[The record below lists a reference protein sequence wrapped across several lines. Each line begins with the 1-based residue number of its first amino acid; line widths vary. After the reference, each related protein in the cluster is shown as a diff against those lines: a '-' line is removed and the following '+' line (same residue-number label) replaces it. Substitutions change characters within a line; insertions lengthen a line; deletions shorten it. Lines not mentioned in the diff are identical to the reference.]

1 MKLRTALVALLAVL
15 GVVLTLT
22 APVTANAVDA
32 VQEQQ
37 TQPRQSTWKPKG
49 GGTFNVPIGSSDQQL
64 RIHRLLK
71 ESVKHSKKGST
82 IRIAVFSFD
91 RRDMAEALI
100 NAYKRGVNVQVIVNE
115 HQFTVANRM
124 LRRAIGKDRSKKSW
138 IRQCDNGCR
147 GGSFLHTKLYLFRKT
162 GAAERTVMLGSANLT
177 SNAVLHQWNDLWVRN
192 GNRDLYNDA
201 LEVFRQ
207 MKADKRAKPLYQVSN
222 SYRHNYQLQALPFPE
237 VTPKNDPI
245 MKVLGRVNCK
255 GAKDGTGTN
264 GRTKIRVSQH
274 RWSGARG
281 AWIARKVVQLW
292 AAGCDVRLMYGSA
305 DSKVREVMS
314 TYTERGRVPLRANG
328 FDENGDGEID
338 RYSHHKY
345 MTISGNYLRDNSKR
359 LLLTGS
365 SNWANIGTKGDE
377 LIFLAEGR
385 KYVRQ
390 WNANFDYLWNNGSRP
405 PTYQR
410 TASGRMTFPE
420 PKATGKYWEN
430 D

>member
-1 MKLRTALVALLAVL
+1 MALVALMAML

-22 APVTANAVDA
+22 TPVTATAVDTA
-32 VQEQQ
+32 ARKTV
-37 TQPRQSTWKPKG
+37 QPRVDTWKPKG
-49 GGTFNVPIGSSDQQL
+49 GGTFNIPTGSFTEQY
-64 RIHRLLK
+64 RIHHLLK
-71 ESVKHSKKGST
+71 DAVKHSKKNST

-100 NAYKRGVNVQVIVNE
+100 NAHKRGVNVQVLINE
-115 HQFTVANRM
+115 HQYTRANRM
-124 LRRAIGKDRSKKSW
+124 LRRELGHNRHRRSW
-138 IRQCDNGCR
+138 IRQCENGCR
-147 GGSFLHTKLYLFRKT
+147 GGSFLHTKIYLFSKS
-162 GAAERTVMLGSANLT
+162 GAAEKTVMIGSANLT
-177 SNAVLHQWNDLWVRN
+177 SNAILHQWNDLWVRN
-192 GNRDLYNDA
+192 GNDDLYRAAVN
-201 LEVFRQ
+201 VFQQ
-207 MKADKRAKPLYQVSN
+207 MKADKRARPMYQVFNVDHRS
-222 SYRHNYQLQALPFPE
+222 YQLQALPFPR

-245 MKVLGRVNCK
+245 MKILDRVHCK

-264 GRTKIRVSQH
+264 GRTKVRVSQH
-274 RWSGARG
+274 RWSGGRG
-281 AWIARKVVQLW
+281 AWLARKAVNLW
-292 AAGCDVRLMYGSA
+292 ANGCDVRLMYGSA

-314 TYTERGRVPLRANG
+314 TQTSRGRVPLRANG
-328 FDENGDGEID
+328 FDETGDGELD

-359 LLLTGS
+359 LLMTGS

-385 KYVRQ
+385 KFVRQ

-405 PTYQR
+405 PTYHR

-420 PKATGKYWEN
+420 PKPTGKYWEN